1 MLAPIV
7 VFVYNRL
14 DHTKRLIDSLK
25 KNELAKESKLYIYS
39 DAAKN
44 EANKEKVAAVRSYI
58 AKLGDEQLFKSVTV
72 VCAKENRGL
81 ANSVINGVT
90 EVIHQYGK
98 VIVLED
104 DLVVSPEFLN
114 FMNQCLDRYES
125 EKKVF
130 SVSGFTRDIEF
141 LHHLDV
147 DMYFSC
153 RAQSWSWGT
162 WLDRWDSVDW
172 NVGDYQKFRYNFADR
187 KRFNAGGNDMA
198 SMLDRQQ
205 CGKINSWAIRFCY
218 AQFRNGGCT
227 VQPLKTLVQNGGQDG
242 SGTNCN
248 YVREYAELSTQS
260 TWRFRQVAED
270 REINMRLKRSRK
282 RIPYWKLAGSFV
294 VYVLLGGRLKI

>member
-14 DHTKRLIDSLK
+14 DHTKRLIDSLR

-58 AKLGDEQLFKSVTV
+58 TKLGDEQLFKSVTV

-90 EVIHQYGK
+90 EVIQQYGK

-104 DLVVSPEFLN
+104 DLVVSSEFLN

-162 WLDRWDSVDW
+162 WYDRWESVDW
-172 NVGDYQKFRYNFADR
+172 NVGDYQRFKYNFADR

-218 AQFRNGGCT
+218 AQFRKGGCT

-260 TWRFRQVAED
+260 TWRFRQVEED
-270 REINMRLKRSRK
+270 REINMQLKKNRK

>member
-7 VFVYNRL
+7 VFSYNRL
-14 DHTKRLIDSLK
+14 DHIKRLIDSLS
-25 KNELAKESKLYIYS
+25 KNSLAKESLLFVFS

-44 EANKEKVAAVRSYI
+44 QENVEKVAEVRKYLS
-58 AKLGDEQLFKSVTV
+58 QLKNWQIFRSVTIHY
-72 VCAKENRGL
+72 AEKNMGL
-81 ANSVINGVT
+81 ANSVISGVT
-90 EVIHQYGK
+90 EVIHRYRK

-104 DLVVSPEFLN
+104 DLVVSSFFLD
-114 FMNQCLDRYES
+114 FMNQSLDKYES

-130 SVSGFTRDIEF
+130 SVSGFSRNIEYF
-141 LHHLDV
+141 HQLDL

-162 WLDRWDSVDW
+162 WCDRWDSVDW
-172 NVGDYQKFRYNFADR
+172 NIKDYNSFKYNFAER
-187 KRFNAGGNDMA
+187 RAFNAGGNDMS

-218 AQFRNGGCT
+218 AQFKRNGCT
-227 VQPLKTLVQNGGQDG
+227 VQPLKTLVQNDGQDG

-248 YVREYAELSTQS
+248 YIREYAELSTQS
-260 TWRFRQVAED
+260 TWGFRQVAED
-270 REINMRLKRSRK
+270 REINIQLKKSRK